1 MKQLL
6 IVDDDVAVTNYLMVF
21 LMQTEKYETFVINDS
36 REVAPL
42 LGKQSFDVMLLDMD
56 MPNVSGIDVLK
67 HLRAAGI
74 ATPVII
80 LTGVSDVD
88 LAVRSLKLGAFD
100 YLTKPVDEEKL
111 LGVIEAALE
120 HRALHHTIEQM
131 PQQLKREDLTHKAAF
146 ENFPTQHSETIR
158 LLHQAEKMA
167 SSDLTIFI
175 RGEIGSGKLWLARA
189 IHQASPRCD
198 QPFVAIA
205 ADAVDPAELPAQF
218 FGQARLWSGER
229 EERPGFLEEAQGGT
243 LYMDKIGRLSGPM
256 QMRIK
261 RLLQTGEYYREN
273 STRIL
278 KANVRFIL
286 ASTRDLEEEP
296 YRTTFSRDL
305 YYHLMVNSIVMPP
318 LRERKDDLPILA
330 DVFLK
335 EAVSKTGKPIAGI
348 APQLISFLR
357 TYDFPDNMQE
367 LRNIIEGSVANTDSA
382 VLTVDS
388 LPAFIR
394 SRIES
399 PGIVGTAGF
408 RPRPLRDVVREHV
421 RRTFEFCSQ
430 DKLKTAAELEISLEE
445 LEGNLR

>member
-21 LMQTEKYETFVINDS
+21 LMQTEKYETCVVNDS

-42 LGKQSFDVMLLDMD
+42 LAERVFDVMLLDMD
-56 MPNVSGIDVLK
+56 MPNVSGLDVLK

-74 ATPVII
+74 PMPVII
-80 LTGVSDVD
+80 LTGVSDID

-100 YLTKPVDEEKL
+100 YLTKPVDEDKL
-111 LGVIEAALE
+111 LSVIDAALE
-120 HRALHHTIEQM
+120 HQALHETIEQM
-131 PQQLKREDLTHKAAF
+131 PKQLKREDLTHKAAF
-146 ENFPTQHSETIR
+146 DSFPTLDPETIR

-175 RGEIGSGKLWLARA
+175 RGEIGSGKLSLARA
-189 IHQASPRCD
+189 IHAASPRHD
-198 QPFVAIA
+198 KPFVAIA

-243 LYMDKIGRLSGPM
+243 LYLDKIGRLSGPM
-256 QMRIK
+256 QMRVK

-273 STRIL
+273 STRVL
-278 KANVRFIL
+278 KADVRFIL
-286 ASTRDLEEEP
+286 ASTRNLEEEP
-296 YRTTFSRDL
+296 FRSTFSRDL
-305 YYHLMVNSIVMPP
+305 YYHLMVNSLVMPP
-318 LRERKDDLPILA
+318 LRERMDDLPLLA

-335 EAVSKTGKPIAGI
+335 EAAEKTGRRIEGI
-348 APQLISFLR
+348 APSLLDFLK

-367 LRNIIEGSVANTDSA
+367 LRNIIAGSVANSESA
-382 VLTVDS
+382 MLTVDS

-394 SRIES
+394 TRIMS
-399 PGIVGTAGF
+399 LAAGVPAGF
-408 RPRPLRDVVREHV
+408 RPRALREVIREHV
-421 RRTFEFCSQ
+421 RQTYAFCGE
-430 DKLKTAAELEISLEE
+430 DRIKTAAELEISLEE
-445 LEGNLR
+445 MEEHLR